1 MYNNM
6 EAARQA
12 FTRESA
18 DSRRADLIAAT
29 AACLAAEGLA
39 GTTVRAICARAGVS
53 PGLLRHYF
61 AGIDE
66 LIAATY
72 RATSDRMDALFAAAA
87 DAAGSDPRTRLLAF
101 LTASFRAPVTDP
113 ELLGA
118 WTSFWALARSDM
130 RMAAVHADSY
140 AGYRAAL
147 AERLKSCGVGEG
159 DAARHAI
166 LLTALVDGL
175 WLELSLDPT
184 SFGAEAAAA
193 MVAEVVGALVP
204 HLTCSA
210 STNPS
215 PSAEGR

>member
-1 MYNNM
+1 M

-18 DSRRADLIAAT
+18 DARRAALIEAA
-29 AACLAAEGLA
+29 AACLAEVGLA
-39 GTTVRAICARAGVS
+39 GTNVRAICARAGVS

-72 RATSDRMDALFAAAA
+72 QATSDRMDAIFAAAVA
-87 DAAGSDPRTRLLAF
+87 GAGDAPRARLSAY

-118 WTSFWALARSDM
+118 WTAFWALARSDA
-130 RMAAVHADSY
+130 RMAAIHAASY
-140 AGYRAAL
+140 AGYRARL
-147 AERLKSCGVGEG
+147 AELLAACGAREPERL
-159 DAARHAI
+159 AI
-166 LLTALVDGL
+166 MLTALVDGL
-175 WLELSLDPT
+175 WLELSLDEA

-193 MVAEVVGALVP
+193 MVEQAVAAL
-204 HLTCSA
+204 L
-210 STNPS
+210 
-215 PSAEGR
+215 R